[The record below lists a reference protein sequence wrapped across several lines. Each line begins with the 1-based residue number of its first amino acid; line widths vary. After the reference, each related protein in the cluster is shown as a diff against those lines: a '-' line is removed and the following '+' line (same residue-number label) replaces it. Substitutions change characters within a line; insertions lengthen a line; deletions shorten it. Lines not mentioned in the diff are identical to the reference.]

1 MLRVDLMST
10 KISNNKVKQE
20 VTGFFQMNENGEVSY
35 HKLKKQFIKEILEF
49 GIIAPVNGKP
59 TNLFPSDGRIF
70 MEGLR
75 VQYSG
80 SRVTYLILSEKL
92 KISVFEVLEIKTR

>member
-35 HKLKKQFIKEILEF
+35 HKLKKSDKAIAEFKKIIIKANECEW
-49 GIIAPVNGKP
+49 K
-59 TNLFPSDGRIF
+59 
-70 MEGLR
+70 
-75 VQYSG
+75 
-80 SRVTYLILSEKL
+80 
-92 KISVFEVLEIKTR
+92 